1 MLHQCWREG
10 VRVCVQISTI
20 STAKNQI
27 SVRQVIGSDQPLLLT
42 QRWQESRGV
51 IRARLALI
59 SFKSCSKLRAHSPS
73 LSAAMTTGSAITV
86 IVASFMM
93 AMAVELMMPLLLTMH
108 LFSSL
113 ATWLRHLLLPPSSNE
128 KGEST
133 SSSWGNKAIAS
144 QLSRGDRV
152 KNTLQG

>member
-1 MLHQCWREG
+1 M
-10 VRVCVQISTI
+10 QISTI

-27 SVRQVIGSDQPLLLT
+27 SVRQVIGSNQPASFNPALT
-42 QRWQESRGV
+42 GDERGF
-51 IRARLALI
+51 IRARLALL